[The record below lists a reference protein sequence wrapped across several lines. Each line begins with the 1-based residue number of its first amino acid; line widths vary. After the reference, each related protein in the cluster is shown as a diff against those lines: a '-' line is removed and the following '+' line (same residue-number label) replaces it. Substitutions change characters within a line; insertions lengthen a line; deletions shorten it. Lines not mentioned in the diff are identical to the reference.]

1 MNYYQK
7 ILMVIFGISLALV
20 PKPFVLS
27 AAEEYQIV
35 QALSSQQVNLRAK
48 QITVRIDGDNSGSG
62 IIIASS
68 DQKYTILTNWHIVKD
83 LGNYIVQ
90 TVDGRQHEILPD
102 SIRQLPNVDLAIFQ
116 FTSEQNYQ
124 IAEVGNSNNLI
135 EGQNIYFAGYPGEL
149 RTESDRVYRFFT
161 SNLVGLLDTPNANG
175 YSLIYDGSAF
185 PGMSGGP
192 VLNAQ
197 GLVIGIHGETNIHA
211 VTGAVSNYAIPSN
224 VYHTA
229 IANINSS
236 NQNSA
241 NADTKEAETEN
252 NSTVVPK
259 TIVETN
265 DIEQPTAAAD
275 SEPTT
280 TSSSNNNQNSANTVT
295 KEAETE
301 NNNTVVP
308 ETIVET
314 NDIQQPTA
322 AINPS
327 ESKSVPVFTSPQNQE
342 QDSQITNSNNLTKPE
357 KLAQNTTTIPEENV
371 NNPTDNSKPKQSNQ
385 VSQESNRQ
393 VELISKETGIDYT
406 ELQNLLA
413 QQKWVE
419 ADRETKKDISNIF
432 QTITRK
438 NGGNNIELTT
448 LADRACNDFYTI
460 DFLWRKFSGDRFG
473 LSRQQDIWQNLNQNN
488 NFSINVWR
496 SFVTEI
502 GWKQGDLNSVQGYLL
517 YEQLNF
523 NPQTAPQGHLPWWF
537 DYSTDEKDAMR
548 QVLTRCN
555 LQANLR
561 ANNS

>member
-7 ILMVIFGISLALV
+7 ILMVIFGISLALI
-20 PKPFVLS
+20 PKPFVIS

-35 QALSSQQVNLRAK
+35 QSLSSQQVNLRAK
-48 QITVRIDGDNSGSG
+48 QVTVRIDGDNSGSG

-83 LGNYIVQ
+83 LGNYVVQ

-135 EGQNIYFAGYPGEL
+135 EGQNLYFAGYPGEL

-192 VLNAQ
+192 VLNDQ

-224 VYHTA
+224 IYQTA
-229 IANINSS
+229 IANITS
-236 NQNSA
+236 NNQDSA
-241 NADTKEAETEN
+241 NAATKQPEAAIEN
-252 NSTVVPK
+252 NTVVPE
-259 TIVETN
+259 TAVETN
-265 DIEQPTAAAD
+265 NVQQPTAEINSEQTTASSAD
-275 SEPTT
+275 
-280 TSSSNNNQNSANTVT
+280 NNQNSANIVT
-295 KEAETE
+295 KEAEAE
-301 NNNTVVP
+301 NSNSTVVP

-314 NDIQQPTA
+314 NNIQQPTA
-322 AINPS
+322 EINPN

-342 QDSQITNSNNLTKPE
+342 QDSQITNSNNLAEPE
-357 KLAQNTTTIPEENV
+357 KLAQNTTNITEEQV
-371 NNPTDNSKPKQSNQ
+371 NNTTDNSQQKQPNQ
-385 VSQESNRQ
+385 VSQESNLQ
-393 VELISKETGIDYT
+393 IDLISEQTGIDYT

-413 QQKWVE
+413 QQKWME
-419 ADRETKKDISNIF
+419 ADRKTKKDISNVF
-432 QTITRK
+432 QTITRRN
-438 NGGNNIELTT
+438 NGNSIELRT
-448 LADRACNDFYTI
+448 LADRACNDLNTI
-460 DFLWRKFSGDRFG
+460 DFLWREFSNNRFG

-502 GWKQGDLNSVQGYLL
+502 G
-517 YEQLNF
+517 
-523 NPQTAPQGHLPWWF
+523 
-537 DYSTDEKDAMR
+537 
-548 QVLTRCN
+548 
-555 LQANLR
+555 
-561 ANNS
+561 